1 MASPDQCYSKASA
14 PVGKFGLQFSLPLMP
29 NERSREGEQKRKVFM
44 QDCDNPTGSYV
55 QECVRKVED
64 KMVSRR
70 KTRKMPSAPVDERD
84 KSASSASSPTAV
96 SSSHANWLQH
106 TSFHRKLLEE
116 LGVEAYLR
124 DVVRKMKGFSQSST
138 PDKMDEREQ
147 LSIDKVETSSK
158 KIKKSQE
165 GISRTNTRMVYKE
178 EKLSIMR
185 ERYET
190 SLLEPAAM
198 ICQPCTFRPGQ
209 SILQWWAEWMKDC
222 DTLGSAPK
230 SYNNRKGTKFKR
242 PAWFSGEVAA
252 GPFEDSIVYAG
263 VPYKGEC
270 FQVY

>member
-116 LGVEAYLR
+116 LGTEAYLK
-124 DVVRKMKGFSQSST
+124 DVVRKMDGYSESST
-138 PDKMDEREQ
+138 PDKMDER
-147 LSIDKVETSSK
+147 
-158 KIKKSQE
+158 
-165 GISRTNTRMVYKE
+165 N
-178 EKLSIMR
+178 
-185 ERYET
+185 
-190 SLLEPAAM
+190 
-198 ICQPCTFRPGQ
+198 
-209 SILQWWAEWMKDC
+209 
-222 DTLGSAPK
+222 
-230 SYNNRKGTKFKR
+230 
-242 PAWFSGEVAA
+242 
-252 GPFEDSIVYAG
+252 
-263 VPYKGEC
+263 
-270 FQVY
+270 

>member
-1 MASPDQCYSKASA
+1 MLLRYPRRLVLQCIYSLHAALEARRPLA
-14 PVGKFGLQFSLPLMP
+14 PAVRPVATFQWRPLAP
-29 NERSREGEQKRKVFM
+29 A
-44 QDCDNPTGSYV
+44 
-55 QECVRKVED
+55 VR
-64 KMVSRR
+64 
-70 KTRKMPSAPVDERD
+70 PLAPPVR
-84 KSASSASSPTAV
+84 
-96 SSSHANWLQH
+96 L
-106 TSFHRKLLEE
+106 FLEE
-116 LGVEAYLR
+116 QLGAEAYLR

-165 GISRTNTRMVYKE
+165 GISLTNTRMVYKE
-178 EKLSIMR
+178 EKLSIMG

-270 FQVY
+270 YQVY